1 MKKTPNPRD
10 IISRHQVYLERLKS
24 GYVKDYDAAQV
35 EADQA
40 IREVVQALKVD
51 KLSELSRKGLR
62 QLLADLKAAQLP
74 IYAAQQEKLTSDL
87 KELSKSESLF
97 EHGLLV
103 TIAEAASV
111 SVAISKPKAKATW
124 DTLQYKPMQATGEL
138 LEPFIADLSS
148 RQIARVNRE
157 IMISMSQGRTISQT
171 VQAIRGT
178 KARNFRDGIILKN
191 ARDARTIVRT
201 ATQHV
206 SQQSREA
213 TWEANSDI
221 IDSYQIVATLDG
233 VTSTKCKSLDQQVFK
248 IGAGPVPPL
257 HPNCR
262 TTTVPYFKPSIWDE
276 GATRSA
282 EFGPVD
288 QSTTYYEWLG
298 NQPASFQ
305 DDALGPTRGKLF
317 RDGGLTADEF
327 SKLQLDRNFQPLTLV
342 EMQKLNPNAFEKAFG
357 VDEKYKGFNRDRN
370 DDGLTTFTGKDL
382 L

>member
-1 MKKTPNPRD
+1 MAKKPNPRD
-10 IISRHQVYLERLKS
+10 VVSRHQVLLERLKT
-24 GYVKDYDAAQV
+24 GYVKDYDN
-35 EADQA
+35 
-40 IREVVQALKVD
+40 ALLEVD
-51 KLSELSRKGLR
+51 KAIVEIIKKLNVERISEVSRVGLKKMMKEL
-62 QLLADLKAAQLP
+62 QEAQAK
-74 IYAAQQEKLTSDL
+74 IYAKQTEKLFDDL
-87 KELSKSESLF
+87 MDLSSS
-97 EHGLLV
+97 
-103 TIAEAASV
+103 EAAFEKKLITE
-111 SVAISKPKAKATW
+111 VALGAGISAGAIKKSKDVWKFLKDKP
-124 DTLQYKPMQATGEL
+124 LQATGDL
-138 LEPFIADLSS
+138 LEPFIKDLST

-157 IMISMSQGRTISQT
+157 IMISVSQGRTISQT

-178 KARNFRDGIILKN
+178 KARNFRDGVITRN

-213 TWEANSDI
+213 TWDANSDI

-233 VTSTKCKSLDQQVFK
+233 VTSNQCKSLDQQVFK
-248 IGAGPVPPL
+248 IGQGPTPPL

-298 NQPASFQ
+298 KQPKAFQ
-305 DDALGPTRGKLF
+305 DNALGPVRGKLF

-327 SKLQLDRNFQPLTLV
+327 SKLQLDRNFQPLNLE
-342 EMQKLNPNAFEKAFG
+342 EMKRLNPNAFEMA
-357 VDEKYKGFNRDRN
+357 NI
-370 DDGLTTFTGKDL
+370 
-382 L
+382 

>member
-1 MKKTPNPRD
+1 MAKKPNPRD
-10 IISRHQVYLERLKS
+10 VVSRHQVFLERLKT
-24 GYVKDYDAAQV
+24 GYVKDYDN
-35 EADQA
+35 
-40 IREVVQALKVD
+40 ALLEVD
-51 KLSELSRKGLR
+51 KAIVEIIKKLNVERISEVSRVGLKKMMKEL
-62 QLLADLKAAQLP
+62 QDAQAK
-74 IYAAQQEKLTSDL
+74 IYAKQTEKLFDDL
-87 KELSKSESLF
+87 MDLSVS
-97 EHGLLV
+97 
-103 TIAEAASV
+103 EAAFEKQLITE
-111 SVAISKPKAKATW
+111 VALGAGISAGVIKKSKDAWKFLKDKP
-124 DTLQYKPMQATGEL
+124 LQATGDL
-138 LEPFIADLSS
+138 LEPFIKDLST

-157 IMISMSQGRTISQT
+157 IMISVSQGRTISQT

-178 KARNFRDGIILKN
+178 KARNFRDGVITRN

-213 TWEANSDI
+213 TWDANSDI

-233 VTSTKCKSLDQQVFK
+233 VTSNQCKSLDQRVFK
-248 IGAGPVPPL
+248 IGQGPTPPL

-298 NQPASFQ
+298 KQPKAFQ
-305 DDALGPTRGKLF
+305 DNALGPVRGKLF

-327 SKLQLDRNFQPLTLV
+327 SKLQLDRNFQPLNLE
-342 EMQKLNPNAFEKAFG
+342 EMKRLNPNAFEMA
-357 VDEKYKGFNRDRN
+357 NI
-370 DDGLTTFTGKDL
+370 
-382 L
+382 